1 MCDNEEEFVC
11 PNLQCSIIPACHHFG
26 GPNQSVYNEKAA
38 MPVTHTN
45 SKRRFSRKKI
55 AVISLGLLF
64 LAALLLCAALGH
76 FFVTPAEKGGSKQ
89 LVIVREGLSL
99 KEVAGELERKEI
111 ITSKALFE
119 LWAEILGYSR
129 KIKAGEYELGSH
141 MAPKR
146 ILEKLIKGE
155 VVTYPVT
162 VPEGFTA
169 EQIAQLL
176 HEGGLMN
183 KEKFLSLMNDPSLLE
198 EHGISAPSLEG
209 YLYPETYHF
218 ARGISARSTIDAMVG
233 RFWQV
238 VSPLKERIDE
248 VGMNLNEVITLA
260 SIVEKETGLAEER
273 STIASVFL
281 NRLKKGMRLESDPT
295 VIYGI
300 KDFDGNLTR
309 KDLDKATPYNTYSIR
324 GLPPGPIASP
334 GLEAIR
340 AVLYPRKTDYLY
352 FVSKNDGS
360 HHFSRTLSEHNKAVQ
375 IYQKDRRRRRGKTP

>member
-1 MCDNEEEFVC
+1 M
-11 PNLQCSIIPACHHFG
+11 
-26 GPNQSVYNEKAA
+26 
-38 MPVTHTN
+38 
-45 SKRRFSRKKI
+45 
-55 AVISLGLLF
+55 GLLF
-64 LAALLLCAALGH
+64 LAGLLLCTALVL
-76 FFVTPAEKGGSKQ
+76 FYITPAKKGGKNQ
-89 LVIVREGLSL
+89 LVIVKEGLSL
-99 KEVAGELERKEI
+99 KEVAVELDRKKI

-119 LWAEILGYSR
+119 LWAELLGYSR

-146 ILEKLIKGE
+146 ILEKLAKGQ
-155 VVTYPVT
+155 VITYPVT
-162 VPEGFTA
+162 IPEGFTA

-176 HEGGLMN
+176 HEGGLIN
-183 KEKFLSLMNDPSLLE
+183 KEKFLSLISDPSLLRQY
-198 EHGISAPSLEG
+198 GISAPSLEG

-238 VSPLKERIDE
+238 VNPLKERMDK
-248 VGMNLNEVITLA
+248 VGMKLQEVITLA

-309 KDLDKATPYNTYSIR
+309 KDLNKATPYNTYVIR
-324 GLPPGPIASP
+324 GLPPGPIANP

-340 AVLYPRKTDYLY
+340 AVLYPGKTDYLY

-375 IYQKDRRRRRGKTP
+375 IYQKDRRTRRGKTP

>member
-1 MCDNEEEFVC
+1 MDPLLRAGPVEF
-11 PNLQCSIIPACHHFG
+11 PKGTLFNRADHHSWG
-26 GPNQSVYNEKAA
+26 VNQSVTFRKNGS
-38 MPVTHTN
+38 MPVTNTHP
-45 SKRRFSRKKI
+45 KRRISRKRVAI
-55 AVISLGLLF
+55 ICVGLLF
-64 LAALLLCAALGH
+64 LAALFLCAALGL
-76 FFVTPAEKGGSKQ
+76 FFITPAETGGKNQ
-89 LVIVREGLSL
+89 LVIVKEGLSL
-99 KEVAGELERKEI
+99 KEVAGELERKKV
-111 ITSKALFE
+111 ITSKTLFE
-119 LWAEILGYSR
+119 IWAELLGYSR

-155 VVTYPVT
+155 VITYPVT

-169 EQIAQLL
+169 AQIAELL
-176 HEGGLMN
+176 DEGGLIH
-183 KEKFLSLMNDPSLLE
+183 KEKFLSMINDPPLVKH
-198 EHGISAPSLEG
+198 HGISAPSLEG

-233 RFWQV
+233 RFWRV
-238 VSPLKERIDE
+238 VNPLKERVDR
-248 VGMNLNEVITLA
+248 VGMNLQDVVTLA

-273 STIASVFL
+273 PTIASVFL

-309 KDLDKATPYNTYSIR
+309 KDLKEATPYNTYIIR
-324 GLPPGPIASP
+324 GLPPGPIANP

-340 AVLYPRKTDYLY
+340 AVLYPANTDYLY

-360 HHFSRTLSEHNKAVQ
+360 HHFSKTLPEHKKAVQ
-375 IYQKDRRRRRGKTP
+375 IYQKGRRKRR